1 MKIVFRFVLSVIA
14 ALALAVPADAQV
26 TTGSM
31 SGKVQNVKQEGVAGA
46 NVIAI
51 HLPSGTTY
59 EATTRADGRFQI
71 VNMRVGGPY
80 SVTVAY
86 TGSGTAAFAPE
97 TQENIE
103 VLLGTATDLTFD
115 VKEIAVTETV
125 TVTAQSDAIFAS
137 NRTGAATAVTRQE
150 MSLLPT
156 ISNRLESFVRLTP
169 AMGGN
174 MSFAGQDNRMNNI
187 TVDGSYF
194 NNSFGLGNQP
204 GDRTNVAPIS
214 MDAIEQVQVNVAPFD
229 VRSGNFVGAGVNS
242 VTRSGTNQFRGSAFY
257 QFRDNGLVGTEAK
270 DLTVNPGT
278 FDFKNYGGWGAG
290 PIIKNRL
297 FFFGNAEKE
306 KTEQPGTLFR
316 ANDGT
321 QAAAG
326 SQTRVLASDLNA
338 LSAFL
343 KQRFNYETG
352 PYQDYEHLTPGRR
365 LLAKFDYNLSNRNKL
380 SFRYNQLDSDTDVLL
395 STSSSLGFGNRR
407 GNTTGLNF
415 QGSNYQILENRKSGV
430 AELNTVIGSTMS
442 NSLIVGYNNSD
453 ESRSTRVGS
462 FFPFVDI
469 LNAST
474 VYTSFGYEPF
484 TPNNELRYKEFQLQ
498 DNFTRFSDKHSLT
511 GGFSFE
517 RYNSE
522 NVFYPGAQSVYV
534 YNSLQ
539 DFYDDVNRVRPVTL
553 NRFQVRYNNIPGNE
567 KPLQPLQVTYS
578 GAYVQ
583 DEWTVSDKVKVI
595 AGVRMDIPSFG
606 ATGFANANANTLTFR
621 DETGAPVQYDSGKL
635 PDATPLWSPR
645 VGFNIDVSEHRTTQ
659 LRGGTGIFTGKPL
672 FVWISNQIGNT
683 GVLTGFDDLSNTT
696 ARPFNPDPN
705 AYKPTNV
712 TGAPAANYEL
722 ALTDPDF
729 KFPQVWRTNLA
740 LDQRLPWGISGTAE
754 FLYNRDVNG
763 VYYINA
769 NLPAAQTTFV
779 GADNRMRWTGP
790 ACAAAGT
797 VGGCVNRINSAPGNN
812 VSNAT
817 VIKNQSV
824 GRSWNT
830 IFSARKNF
838 IYGML
843 QAGYNYGESKNTVDP
858 GSIAFGSWSGNPHSN
873 DPNNPGLAFAGA
885 SPGHRFF
892 LSGSYRR
899 EYFGFGATSIA
910 AFYEMR
916 TLGNASYVFAGDLNG
931 DGGTANDLIY
941 IHRNI
946 GEMNFSAIPAAGA
959 APAFTPEQQA
969 AAWEAYIAQDPY
981 MSKHRGEYVQRGAV
995 FLPMVK
1001 TMDLS
1006 VTQDVFANVAGERH
1020 RFQFRVDVINF
1031 GNLLNKNWGVA
1042 QRLVSNQ
1049 PLTNPAADA
1058 QGRATYRLRVI
1069 NNQLMQPKTFEQTA
1083 SLLDV
1088 YRIMFSVKYFF
1099 GS

>member
-1 MKIVFRFVLSVIA
+1 MKIVFRLVLSLIA
-14 ALALAVPADAQV
+14 ALALALPAGAQV
-26 TTGSM
+26 TTGSLN
-31 SGKVQNVKQEGVAGA
+31 GRVQNAQQEPVAGA

-51 HLPSGTTY
+51 HLPSGTSY
-59 EATTRADGRFQI
+59 EATSRADGRFTI
-71 VNMRVGGPY
+71 VGMRVGGPY

-86 TGSGTAAFAPE
+86 TGAGTAAFAPV
-97 TQENIE
+97 TQEDIE
-103 VLLGTATDLTFD
+103 VLLGVGTDLNFN
-115 VKEIAVTETV
+115 VQPIAVTETV
-125 TVTAQSDAIFAS
+125 TVTAQSDAVFAS

-150 MSLLPT
+150 MALLPT
-156 ISNRLESFVRLTP
+156 ISNRMESFVRLTP

-194 NNSFGLGNQP
+194 NNSFGLGNAP

-214 MDAIEQVQVNVAPFD
+214 MDAIEQIQVNVAPFD

-242 VTRSGTNQFRGSAFY
+242 VTRSGTNSLRGSAFY
-257 QFRDNGLVGTEAK
+257 QFRDQGLVGTEAK
-270 DLTVNPGT
+270 DLPVNPGT
-278 FDFKNYGGWGAG
+278 FDFTNYGGWGAG

-306 KTEQPGTLFR
+306 ETEQPGTLFR
-316 ANDGT
+316 ANSGG
-321 QAAAG
+321 QAVSG
-326 SQTRVLASDLNA
+326 SQTRVLSSDLDT

-343 KQRFNYETG
+343 SQRFNYDAG
-352 PYQDYEHLTPGRR
+352 PYQDYAHLTPGRR
-365 LLAKFDYNLSNRNKL
+365 LLAKVDFNLNNRNKL
-380 SFRYNQLDSDTDVLL
+380 SVRYNQLDSETDVLL

-415 QGSNYQILENRKSGV
+415 QGSNYQILENRKSSI
-430 AELNTVIGSTMS
+430 AELNTVIGNTMS
-442 NSLIVGYNNSD
+442 NSLIFGYNNSD

-484 TPNNELRYKEFQLQ
+484 TPNNELRYNEFQLQ
-498 DNFTRFSDKHSLT
+498 NNFTRFSEKHSLT

-522 NVFYPGAQSVYV
+522 NVFFPGAQSVYV

-553 NRFQVRYNNIPGNE
+553 NRFQVRYMNIPGLE
-567 KPLQPLQVTYS
+567 KPLQPLKVTYI
-578 GAYVQ
+578 GAYAQ
-583 DEWTVSDKVKVI
+583 DEWTISDKLKVI
-595 AGVRMDIPSFG
+595 GGVRMDVPTFG
-606 ATGFANANANTLTFR
+606 ATGFANANANALTFR

-645 VGFNIDVSEHRTTQ
+645 IGFNMDLSENRTTQ

-683 GVLTGFDDLSNTT
+683 GVLTGFDQLDNTT

-712 TGAPAANYEL
+712 TGAPAASYEL

-740 LDQRLPWGISGTAE
+740 IDRRMPWGIQGTAE

-769 NLPAAQTTFV
+769 NLPAAQTSFA
-779 GADNRMRWTGP
+779 GADNRPRWTN
-790 ACAAAGT
+790 
-797 VGGCVNRINSAPGNN
+797 NRINNAAGNQI
-812 VSNAT
+812 SNAT
-817 VIKNQSV
+817 VMKNQNV

-830 IFSARKNF
+830 IFSARKNMT
-838 IYGML
+838 YGML
-843 QAGYNYGESKNTVDP
+843 QAAYNYGESKNTVDP
-858 GSIAFGSWSGNPHSN
+858 GSIAFGSWSGNEHAG
-873 DPNNPGLAFAGA
+873 DPNNPGLGFADA

-892 LSGSYRR
+892 LTGSYRR
-899 EYFGFGATSIA
+899 EYFGFGATSLS
-910 AFYEMR
+910 AFFEMR
-916 TLGNASYVFAGDLNG
+916 TLRGFADNFVFAGDLNG

-941 IHRNI
+941 IHRNVS
-946 GEMNFSAIPAAGA
+946 EMNFQP
-959 APAFTPEQQA
+959 FTVGTTTFTAEQQA
-969 AAWEAYIAQDPY
+969 AAWDAFIAGDPY
-981 MSKHRGEYVQRGAV
+981 LSKHRGEYAQRGGV
-995 FLPMVK
+995 FLPLVK
-1001 TMDLS
+1001 TLDFS
-1006 VTQDVFANVAGERH
+1006 VTQDVFASISGQRQ
-1020 RFQFRVDVINF
+1020 RFQFRVDIINF
-1031 GNLLNKNWGVA
+1031 GNLLNKNWGVG

-1069 NNQLMQPKTFEQTA
+1069 NNQLMTNSIEQTA
-1083 SLLDV
+1083 GILDV
-1088 YRIMFSVKYFF
+1088 YRVMFSLKYFF

>member
-1 MKIVFRFVLSVIA
+1 MKIAFRFVLSVIA
-14 ALALAVPADAQV
+14 ALALAVPSSAQV

-31 SGKVQNVKQEGVAGA
+31 AGVVKNAKGEGVAGA

-59 EATTRADGRFQI
+59 EATTRDDGRFQI
-71 VNMRVGGPY
+71 LNMRVGEPY
-80 SVTVAY
+80 SVTVAF
-86 TGSGTAAFAPE
+86 TGGGAAAFAPE
-97 TQENIE
+97 TQENIS
-103 VLLGTATDLTFD
+103 VILGTATDLEFN

-150 MSLLPT
+150 IALLPT
-156 ISNRLESFVRLTP
+156 ITNRLESFARLTP

-194 NNSFGLGNQP
+194 NNSFGLGGQP

-214 MDAIEQVQVNVAPFD
+214 MDAIEQVQISVAPFD
-229 VRSGNFVGAGVNS
+229 VRSGNFVGAGVNT
-242 VTRSGTNQFRGSAFY
+242 VTRSGTNSFRGSAFY
-257 QFRDNGLVGTEAK
+257 QFRDQDLVGKEAK
-270 DLTVNPGT
+270 ASNVNVGT
-278 FDFKNYGGWGAG
+278 FDFTNYGGWAAG
-290 PIIKNRL
+290 PIVKNRL

-306 KTEQPGTLFR
+306 ETEQPGTTFR
-316 ANDGT
+316 ANQGGEP
-321 QAAAG
+321 ASG
-326 SQTRVLASDLNA
+326 SVTRVNAADLDQ

-343 KQRFNYETG
+343 QQRFGYETG
-352 PYQDYEHLTPGRR
+352 PYQDYSHLTPGRR
-365 LLAKFDYNLSNRNKL
+365 LLGKFDLNINTRNKL

-395 STSSSLGFGNRR
+395 SNSSSLGFGTRR
-407 GNTTGLNF
+407 TNTTGLNF
-415 QGSNYQILENRKSGV
+415 QASNYQILENRKSGV

-469 LNAST
+469 LNANT

-484 TPNNELRYKEFQLQ
+484 TPNNELRYNEFQLQ
-498 DNFTRFSDKHSLT
+498 NNLNKFADRHSYT
-511 GGFSFE
+511 AGFSFE

-522 NVFYPGAQSVYV
+522 NVFFPGAQSAYI

-553 NRFQVRYNNIPGNE
+553 NRFEVRYSNIPGQE
-567 KPLQPLQVTYS
+567 KPIQPLKVTYT

-583 DEWTVSDKVKVI
+583 DEWTVSDKFKVI
-595 AGVRMDIPSFG
+595 GGIRMDVPLFG
-606 ATGFANANANTLTFR
+606 ETGYRNANADALTFR
-621 DETGAPVQYDSGKL
+621 DENGQPVQYDTAKL
-635 PDATPLWSPR
+635 PDAKILWSPR
-645 VGFNIDVSEHRTTQ
+645 VGFNVDLSENRSTQ

-683 GVLTGFDDLSNTT
+683 GVLTGFERLDNTT

-712 TGAPAANYEL
+712 TGAPAASYEL

-729 KFPQVWRTNLA
+729 KFPQVWRSNVA
-740 LDQRLPWGISGTAE
+740 LDQRLPFGIAGTAE
-754 FLYNRDVNG
+754 FIYNSDVNG

-769 NLPAAQTTFV
+769 NLPAAQTTFT
-779 GADNRMRWTGP
+779 GADNRLRWLP
-790 ACAAAGT
+790 NQ
-797 VGGCVNRINSAPGNN
+797 NRINNAPGNQ

-817 VIKNQSV
+817 VMKNQNV
-824 GRSWNT
+824 GRAWNMV
-830 IFSARKNF
+830 FSARRNF
-838 IYGML
+838 TYGSFTS
-843 QAGYNYGESKNTVDP
+843 GYNYGESKNTVDP
-858 GSIAFGSWSGNPHSN
+858 GSIAFGSWSANEQSN
-873 DPNNPGLAFAGA
+873 DPNNPGLAFSDS

-892 LSGSYRR
+892 LAGSYRR
-899 EYFGFGATSIA
+899 EYFGFGGTSISM
-910 AFYEMR
+910 FWESR
-916 TLGNASYVFAGDLNG
+916 TVDNDNFIFSGDLNG

-941 IHRNI
+941 IHRNQS
-946 GEMNFSAIPAAGA
+946 EMNFQPFTTGGVTFTAA
-959 APAFTPEQQA
+959 QQA
-969 AAWEAYIAQDPY
+969 AAWDALIEQDPY
-981 MSKHRGEYVQRGAV
+981 LSKRRGQYAERGAV
-995 FLPMVK
+995 FLPFVHRL
-1001 TMDLS
+1001 DLS
-1006 VTQDVFANVAGERH
+1006 VTQDVFTNIGGDRH
-1020 RFQFRVDVINF
+1020 RFQFRIDMVNF

-1042 QRLVSNQ
+1042 QRLVNNA
-1049 PLTNPAADA
+1049 PLTNPGVDA
-1058 QGRATYRLRVI
+1058 QGQATYRLRAI
-1069 NNQLMQPKTFEQTA
+1069 NNQLMTRTLEQTA
-1083 SLLDV
+1083 DLNDV
-1088 YRIMFSVKYFF
+1088 YRVMFSLKYFF